1 MVQQP
6 TVDEVSYLSTLA
18 SLNDKTRFLS
28 FLWTLASA
36 LTSSPATWPF
46 SSQVGVRL
54 PSLDPQT
61 QGMQGFL
68 TDQSW
73 GMAAVDP
80 WASWAL
86 CPQDAAWRMEE
97 TPEERRRAPGFPTAQ
112 AQTAGNQIAK
122 PEVISLLEQ
131 GEEPWSMDRVY
142 PPQRTCPETSYED
155 SKDLELMPPDS
166 DFISRLQLGDK
177 SRSRFSLQ
185 GYRQAQAP
193 TKVTQRPTLPFT
205 EILLSQ
211 VQGPLVQFRGNGKTD
226 TPEATKLRGFVG
238 HSVVPNT
245 NTWNTALIPHRPALV
260 QVVTVAGVAFSI
272 ALVCGIAIS
281 YMIYRLAQAE
291 ERQQLALLYKNIR
304 VPSADEEESPEDD
317 SLDESTYLLPENEK
331 ELEKFIHSV
340 AALSSHQDH
349 GHRFLQFPGG
359 GAGVGTVRSEHCPL
373 FSLSS
378 PDTCSLQHHR
388 KVSDADLLQLS

>member
-1 MVQQP
+1 MTL
-6 TVDEVSYLSTLA
+6 TVLQ
-18 SLNDKTRFLS
+18 
-28 FLWTLASA
+28 W
-36 LTSSPATWPF
+36 F
-46 SSQVGVRL
+46 SGRS
-54 PSLDPQT
+54 T
-61 QGMQGFL
+61 QGGAQP
-68 TDQSW
+68 SRW
-73 GMAAVDP
+73 GAESEDK
-80 WASWAL
+80 
-86 CPQDAAWRMEE
+86 
-97 TPEERRRAPGFPTAQ
+97 PT
-112 AQTAGNQIAK
+112 
-122 PEVISLLEQ
+122 
-131 GEEPWSMDRVY
+131 
-142 PPQRTCPETSYED
+142 
-155 SKDLELMPPDS
+155 
-166 DFISRLQLGDK
+166 
-177 SRSRFSLQ
+177 

-211 VQGPLVQFRGNGKTD
+211 VQGPLVQFRARTATAPTRSPQPEGNGKTD

-340 AALSSHQDH
+340 IRSKRRKHIEKKLNQEQKLVKEVKIKDALH
-349 GHRFLQFPGG
+349 
-359 GAGVGTVRSEHCPL
+359 TSEMENM
-373 FSLSS
+373 
-378 PDTCSLQHHR
+378 
-388 KVSDADLLQLS
+388 

>member
-1 MVQQP
+1 
-6 TVDEVSYLSTLA
+6 
-18 SLNDKTRFLS
+18 
-28 FLWTLASA
+28 
-36 LTSSPATWPF
+36 
-46 SSQVGVRL
+46 
-54 PSLDPQT
+54 
-61 QGMQGFL
+61 
-68 TDQSW
+68 
-73 GMAAVDP
+73 
-80 WASWAL
+80 
-86 CPQDAAWRMEE
+86 MEE

-112 AQTAGNQIAK
+112 AQETVTFKDVAVDFTQEEWGQLDPVQRTLYRDVMLETYGHLLSVGNQIAK

-142 PPQRTCPETSYED
+142 PPQRTCPVFF
-155 SKDLELMPPDS
+155 L
-166 DFISRLQLGDK
+166 FISEWMRNLESKALIPTQSIFEEERSHSLKLERHIWDDPWLSSDCGKAFSGHSALLQHQRNHSEEKLCAQSPCDGPSGALRRGATGEEHPGRGSTQQVG
-177 SRSRFSLQ
+177 SREFSLQ

-340 AALSSHQDH
+340 IRSKRRKHIEKKLNQEQKLVKEVKIKDALH
-349 GHRFLQFPGG
+349 
-359 GAGVGTVRSEHCPL
+359 TSEMENM
-373 FSLSS
+373 
-378 PDTCSLQHHR
+378 
-388 KVSDADLLQLS
+388 